1 MKICSNCGQQTLEE
15 DKFCVNCGTDM
26 TNSSATEAT
35 PKVEANSN
43 YAASGLYNN
52 ENQNIL
58 DNKIVRFVLYVQC
71 IFASVI
77 GLILALILSNTPFQG
92 QKELS
97 IKMIRCSCISMV
109 MWSIVGVLFIFIG
122 GFFAALI

>member
-58 DNKIVRFVLYVQC
+58 DNEIVRFVLYVQC